1 MSPARAAL
9 ALCLCL
15 GAAGTALAQRVPKG
29 KPALVVSPAGSATC
43 EFRLVRGSNDGAGT
57 AAALKD
63 VEARLSAHGFNSYA
77 LQESVTH
84 AVRPGEAAMAPL
96 KGADVQFRLDEFS
109 FARPGRFS
117 ARVSAGSASGLFSVD
132 TGDTLTWALPA
143 DPGSIL
149 VFSCR

>member
-1 MSPARAAL
+1 VSPRRAAFGL
-9 ALCLCL
+9 LLCL
-15 GAAGTALAQRVPKG
+15 GAGTALAQRAPKG
-29 KPALVVSPAGSATC
+29 KPALVISAAGSATC
-43 EFRLVRGSNDGAGT
+43 EFRLVRGSNEGAGT

-63 VEARLSAHGFNSYA
+63 AEARLSRYGFSSYA

-109 FARPGRFS
+109 FAQPGRFS

-132 TGDTLTWALPA
+132 TGDTITWALPG
-143 DPGSIL
+143 DPQSIL
-149 VFSCR
+149 VFTCK